1 MFPFFSKNWGRHAKV
16 QIRQGSIP
24 ESKQMPSKSPGLNSQ
39 VNANIPVHELPTN
52 HPVGP
57 RMSLKTF
64 KFTIVTMALDWHVK
78 NVFMVVRE
86 DRVHFIFSNKV
97 CFVSL
102 HNLNTIVSF
111 FKFLHVD
118 LKISAAF
125 FLLGD

>member
-1 MFPFFSKNWGRHAKV
+1 
-16 QIRQGSIP
+16 
-24 ESKQMPSKSPGLNSQ
+24 
-39 VNANIPVHELPTN
+39 
-52 HPVGP
+52 
-57 RMSLKTF
+57 MSLKTF

-111 FKFLHVD
+111 LKFLHVD